1 MRLVFLSNLSSS
13 LSIIHFHISL
23 VSIEKRVYP
32 IPFRTRQSS
41 SSSPMILH
49 ILVWESRPMPRFSFE
64 RSSYDGLSSL
74 KSPYGQSPAA
84 CPHQMPAGLFCVC
97 GLGREKKSGGQ
108 GVKWIDGL
116 FICPLFCHSTWLGE
130 FRLHKLHQNQKKAWS
145 LSETRNG
152 TGLWN
157 E

>member
-1 MRLVFLSNLSSS
+1 MRLVFLSNLSSP

-64 RSSYDGLSSL
+64 RSSYDGLSSF
-74 KSPYGQSPAA
+74 KSPGPGQLPLPRSRGFWRLGAMSDEESSRRRAAFPLWTSCRSRLVSTSDTICTPA
-84 CPHQMPAGLFCVC
+84 
-97 GLGREKKSGGQ
+97 KSFAARAFAVGKT
-108 GVKWIDGL
+108 VK
-116 FICPLFCHSTWLGE
+116 
-130 FRLHKLHQNQKKAWS
+130 RQN
-145 LSETRNG
+145 
-152 TGLWN
+152 
-157 E
+157 